1 LRKNVQKVTLTA
13 LIVSVTNTLLLPSI
27 SVMAYINKE
36 KQKTNEAIFIKK
48 LTKLYLFHLRYIM
61 IILQIKLIEPLKILN
76 L

>member
-1 LRKNVQKVTLTA
+1 MRKNVQKVTLTA

-48 LTKLYLFHLRYIM
+48 LTKLYL
-61 IILQIKLIEPLKILN
+61 LKN
-76 L
+76 